1 MADGK
6 AKLVAEVV
14 GEYSAGRMF
23 SAANKDMARTA
34 KQGKALNNQMR
45 LMRGGVGQLG
55 HQFQDIAVQLQ
66 GGQSPFIVL
75 GQQGSQ
81 IVSLMGPHGAMVGAI
96 VAVGAA
102 IAGSML
108 PNLFGAAEALN
119 ELEKEGESLVDRFDE
134 LDGVLKAE
142 AIRLNAQ
149 EMDNLK
155 EVIADSEEEIRG
167 LAGSVK
173 MVNALSTGQ
182 TDKVKEV
189 IDAMQAEVVT
199 ITLANEAYEK
209 RSKLT
214 DDTTNATEK
223 LIEKLKKQAFELDA
237 STAAKLKNTQGYKDA
252 EGTNKDTLDNLI
264 KEIDAHEKNAEALK
278 KSTKERE
285 ALNRE
290 KEAAIKSI
298 DSVEKSLMSE
308 EESIAHSYIKR
319 RDFVRKALELEV
331 IDREAA
337 RALIKEIND
346 HEDATQLE
354 RFEKNEADLK
364 QALQKET
371 DAKAKAA
378 AEQEAITRKKQM
390 VEDAAIANASKLAN
404 QAMGLVDEQSGAAKA
419 LFAIT
424 QGLAIAQIIVD
435 TQRASLAAGAHE
447 ASIGGIAVFLSSKA
461 AVEAMGYASAG
472 IVAGTTLA
480 SFEGGGLTGYG
491 ARSGGMDGK
500 GGMLAML
507 HPNEKITDLHK
518 GQGDSKVVNVN
529 FSIQA
534 NDTAGFDRLL
544 NSRRGQIVNMI
555 NQAVNDR
562 GRPSIA

>member
-1 MADGK
+1 
-6 AKLVAEVV
+6 
-14 GEYSAGRMF
+14 
-23 SAANKDMARTA
+23 
-34 KQGKALNNQMR
+34 
-45 LMRGGVGQLG
+45 
-55 HQFQDIAVQLQ
+55 
-66 GGQSPFIVL
+66 
-75 GQQGSQ
+75 
-81 IVSLMGPHGAMVGAI
+81 
-96 VAVGAA
+96 
-102 IAGSML
+102 
-108 PNLFGAAEALN
+108 
-119 ELEKEGESLVDRFDE
+119 
-134 LDGVLKAE
+134 
-142 AIRLNAQ
+142 
-149 EMDNLK
+149 
-155 EVIADSEEEIRG
+155 
-167 LAGSVK
+167 
-173 MVNALSTGQ
+173 
-182 TDKVKEV
+182 
-189 IDAMQAEVVT
+189 
-199 ITLANEAYEK
+199 
-209 RSKLT
+209 
-214 DDTTNATEK
+214 
-223 LIEKLKKQAFELDA
+223 
-237 STAAKLKNTQGYKDA
+237 
-252 EGTNKDTLDNLI
+252 
-264 KEIDAHEKNAEALK
+264 
-278 KSTKERE
+278 
-285 ALNRE
+285 
-290 KEAAIKSI
+290 
-298 DSVEKSLMSE
+298 MSE
-308 EESIAHSYIKR
+308 EESIAHSYTKR

-346 HEDATQLE
+346 HEDAAQLE
-354 RFEKNEADLK
+354 RFEKNE
-364 QALQKET
+364 
-371 DAKAKAA
+371 AKAA

-435 TQRASLAAGAHE
+435 TQRASLAAGAHG
-447 ASIGGIAVFLSSKA
+447 ASIGGIAGFLSSKA

-480 SFEGGGLTGYG
+480 SFEGGGLTGSG

-534 NDTAGFDRLL
+534 NDTTGFDRLL

>member
-34 KQGKALNNQMR
+34 KQGRALNNQMR
-45 LMRGGVGQLG
+45 LIRGGVGQLG
-55 HQFQDIAVQLQ
+55 HQIQDVAVQFQ
-66 GGQSPFIVL
+66 GGQNPFLIL

-108 PNLFGAAEALN
+108 PNLFGATEALK

-149 EMDNLK
+149 EIDNLK
-155 EVIADSEEEIRG
+155 EVISDSEQEIRG
-167 LAGSVK
+167 LAKSMK

-189 IDAMQAEVVT
+189 TDAIQAEVVT
-199 ITLANEAYEK
+199 ITLANEAIAK
-209 RSKLT
+209 RTTLT
-214 DDTTNATEK
+214 DDTSNATEK
-223 LIEKLKKQAFELDA
+223 LIEKVEKEAESLGKTKSELILLDEA
-237 STAAKLKNTQGYKDA
+237 YKDA
-252 EGTNKDTLDNLI
+252 NETDQKRIEVAAKKI
-264 KEIDAHEKNAEALK
+264 KAYEDEV
-278 KSTKERE
+278 
-285 ALNRE
+285 
-290 KEAAIKSI
+290 AA
-298 DSVEKSLMSE
+298 
-308 EESIAHSYIKR
+308 
-319 RDFVRKALELEV
+319 
-331 IDREAA
+331 
-337 RALIKEIND
+337 
-346 HEDATQLE
+346 
-354 RFEKNEADLK
+354 
-364 QALQKET
+364 QKEL
-371 DAKAKAA
+371 AKEKAKA
-378 AEQEAITRKKQM
+378 EA
-390 VEDAAIANASKLAN
+390 
-404 QAMGLVDEQSGAAKA
+404 AAKA
-419 LFAIT
+419 QAKSEEARAKAEKARAVSSLEGLQESLLSRSEAIDYAYSKE
-424 QGLAIAQIIVD
+424 LAIIQTALDERLLLETQAAELTDQINAKRAKSQEELAVSTASDMISLTSTMVSSMQGMVD
-435 TQRASLAAGAHE
+435 EGSALGKAFFVISQALAAADAIVKGYQT
-447 ASIGGIAVFLSSKA
+447 ASAIKLAYAEMAAATGNPALA
-461 AVEAMGYASAG
+461 AVGDAHAAVAVGMGFATAG
-472 IVAGTTLA
+472 MIAGQTLA
-480 SFEGGGLTGYG
+480 SFEGGGLTGSG

-500 GGMLAML
+500 GGMLAMV

-518 GQGDSKVVNVN
+518 GQGESKVVHVN
-529 FSIQA
+529 FNIQA

>member
-14 GEYSAGRMF
+14 GEYSAGQMF

-108 PNLFGAAEALN
+108 PNLFGAVEALQDV
-119 ELEKEGESLVDRFDE
+119 EKEAENLVDRFNE
-134 LDGVLKAE
+134 LDGVLKVE
-142 AIRLNAQ
+142 AIRQVTQALEN
-149 EMDNLK
+149 NK
-155 EVIADSEEEIRG
+155 EAIADAEKEIEKLNRVEEAHAEGQGAMTISIEEANKRIQEQERNIALLEESNVK
-167 LAGSVK
+167 LARS
-173 MVNALSTGQ
+173 
-182 TDKVKEV
+182 
-189 IDAMQAEVVT
+189 IDGT
-199 ITLANEAYEK
+199 
-209 RSKLT
+209 S
-214 DDTTNATEK
+214 DATEK
-223 LIEKLKKQAFELDA
+223 LIESLESKVNALGKTQRALDLEKASTKGATQADLDA
-237 STAAKLKNTQGYKDA
+237 INALHDQKDA
-252 EGTNKDTLDNLI
+252 YDELVEGI
-264 KEIDAHEKNAEALK
+264 KAEQ
-278 KSTKERE
+278 
-285 ALNRE
+285 
-290 KEAAIKSI
+290 
-298 DSVEKSLMSE
+298 
-308 EESIAHSYIKR
+308 
-319 RDFVRKALELEV
+319 KAL
-331 IDREAA
+331 
-337 RALIKEIND
+337 
-346 HEDATQLE
+346 
-354 RFEKNEADLK
+354 
-364 QALQKET
+364 
-371 DAKAKAA
+371 
-378 AEQEAITRKKQM
+378 
-390 VEDAAIANASKLAN
+390 
-404 QAMGLVDEQSGAAKA
+404 DEAAKA
-419 LFAIT
+419 EEKRNADLIKNEEALTIFFFKENEKKRKEEIKRAEEQKEHEQELADFFIKMET
-424 QGLAIAQIIVD
+424 KKAETKQQLDAAMLSQAGSLAGGLADIIAEGKGKESAAYKAAFAVQQGIAI
-435 TQRASLAAGAHE
+435 ASTIMNTKVAAAAALAPPPIGLGPLAGAPY
-447 ASIGGIAVFLSSKA
+447 ATMI
-461 AVEAMGYASAG
+461 EAMGAASVGIIAG
-472 IVAGTTLA
+472 QTLA
-480 SFEGGGLTGYG
+480 SFEGGGLTGSG